1 MFGSFFFPFTV
12 SSLLLLLL
20 LAGRR
25 LADRLFGGIP
35 GAKTSYEH
43 VPTVVFS
50 HPPIGTIG
58 LTEPKAIVKYGA
70 DNLTVY
76 RSKFVN
82 LYYSVF
88 NMEPSDKPKTV
99 MKLICAGA
107 TEKVVGIHII
117 GMGADEM
124 LQGFGVAMKMGAT
137 KADLDSC
144 IAIHPTGSE
153 ELVTMGTWGTS
164 PQFSGAVVPPLM
176 GAPAGEPV
184 LKSKM

>member
-1 MFGSFFFPFTV
+1 M
-12 SSLLLLLL
+12 
-20 LAGRR
+20 
-25 LADRLFGGIP
+25 ADRLFGGVV
-35 GAKTSYEH
+35 GAKTSYEN

-58 LTEPKAIVKYGA
+58 LTEPQAIAKYGA
-70 DNLTVY
+70 ENLNVY

-88 NMEPSDKPKTV
+88 NMEPADKPRTV
-99 MKLICAGA
+99 MKLICAGV

-117 GMGADEM
+117 GLAADEM

-153 ELVTMGTWGTS
+153 ELVTMGMWGTS
-164 PQFSGAVVPPLM
+164 PQFSGAMVPPLM

-184 LKSKM
+184 MKSKM

>member
-1 MFGSFFFPFTV
+1 
-12 SSLLLLLL
+12 
-20 LAGRR
+20 
-25 LADRLFGGIP
+25 LADRLFNGVV
-35 GAKTSYEH
+35 GAKTSYEN

-50 HPPIGTIG
+50 HPVIGTIG
-58 LTEPKAIVKYGA
+58 LTEPKAIAKYGA
-70 DNLTVY
+70 ENLTIY

-82 LYYSVF
+82 LYYAVF
-88 NMEPSDKPKTV
+88 NMEPGDKPKTV

-107 TEKVVGIHII
+107 NEQVVGVHII

-124 LQGFGVAMKMGAT
+124 LQGFGVAIKMGAT

-164 PQFSGAVVPPLM
+164 PQVSGAVVPPLM

-184 LKSKM
+184 LKSKI